1 MIGFQLLM
9 EMNAAKFSL
18 SFMNIKEAIRA
29 LECVWLNELV
39 KVEAKRISIWMS
51 LTTEGKWKGKQ

>member
-1 MIGFQLLM
+1 M

-29 LECVWLNELV
+29 LECVWLNALV
-39 KVEAKRISIWMS
+39 KVEAKGISIWMS